1 MDQQH
6 LCINAATGEVR
17 ATNVSSSL
25 PSLTG
30 ILGTLL
36 VLRVTFEQDNVPVAL
51 PEGTTGK
58 LVMKLDGQESGAA
71 ILNDAAWTSAGSGAL
86 ASYTFSLLVDS
97 DLLRDALEGLKAIA
111 ITAQVEWQLDEEDE
125 PRKCLAFPI
134 VIANSPS
141 RPTDAAPALT
151 DAAWGWIKSRL
162 VAGANITF
170 DIDDEAKTITINAA
184 GAEAVTSVAWT
195 EVTGKPTTFPS
206 TWDTVSSK
214 PSTFPPSTHSHAWA
228 QISSGDPS
236 DNAALV
242 SFVES
247 NAGTGQMF
255 DILLPLVGGDTDSFD
270 SDAIGVPVITFPRD
284 AIITH
289 IGLAAS
295 DGTPRTSDLFWQAFV
310 VLYLTGPA
318 AVLGDLLAQSYW
330 HYLTFPDS
338 TPRGLGIPLLVAG
351 AITIPAG
358 TDLDISVGTGT
369 PDAYTTVPT
378 FSQLFIRV
386 RGRYTN

>member
-36 VLRVTFEQDNVPVAL
+36 VLRVTFERDNVPVAL

-58 LVMKLDGQESGAA
+58 LVMKIDGQESGAA
-71 ILNDAAWTSAGSGAL
+71 ILNDAAWVSAGSGVL

-111 ITAQVEWQLDEEDE
+111 LTASVEWQLDEEDE

-195 EVTGKPTTFPS
+195 EVTGKPSTFPS
-206 TWDTVSSK
+206 TWDTVSGK

-255 DILLPLVGGDTDSFD
+255 DILLPLVDGDTDSFD
-270 SDAIGVPVITFPRD
+270 SDTIGVPVITFPRD

-289 IGLAAS
+289 ISLAAS

-358 TDLDISVGTGT
+358 TDLDLTVNTGT
-369 PDAYTTVPT
+369 PDAYSTVPT